1 MNYFL
6 RISAFL
12 FHPLLIPLFGAIL
25 YYSITPKFIE
35 PDIIQAKILA
45 IIIITILIPLVTFFL
60 LKNLNL
66 VDSINLVDVS
76 ERKYPLMIQILLIL
90 LIIKMVY
97 SAYETPELYYF
108 FIGTLFS
115 ILTALILVYFK
126 IKISLHVMG
135 ISGFTMFLIALSVHF
150 KFNLLLIIG
159 FFFFC
164 NGWVGTSRLHTKSHT
179 FPELILGFFI
189 GIIPQFI
196 ILPYW
201 L

>member
-6 RISAFL
+6 RISSFI
-12 FHPLLIPLFGAIL
+12 FHPLLIPLFGAVL
-25 YYSITPKFIE
+25 YYTITPKYIE
-35 PDIIQAKILA
+35 PDLIQAKILA

-60 LKNLNL
+60 LKNLNF
-66 VDSINLVDVS
+66 VESINLVHVS
-76 ERKYPLMIQILLIL
+76 ERKYPLMIQALLIL

-108 FIGTLFS
+108 FIGVLFS

-126 IKISLHVMG
+126 IKISLHLMG

-150 KFNLLLIIG
+150 KINLLFIIG

-164 NGWVGTSRLHTKSHT
+164 IGWVGTSRLHTKSHT
-179 FPELILGFFI
+179 FPELILGCFL